1 MWFLSVCL
9 SDEENLNNARG
20 DPTYRN
26 PFKYISKLRFEV
38 KIDEKLISTRVI

>member
-1 MWFLSVCL
+1 MWFLFVCP

-20 DPTYRN
+20 DSIYRN

-38 KIDEKLISTRVI
+38 KIGEKLISTRVI

>member
-20 DPTYRN
+20 DSIYRN
-26 PFKYISKLRFEV
+26 SFKYISKLRFEV